1 MLLCRLGHADNCQGI
16 IDIPHDLGSR
26 EHYKAT
32 IGHKLQD
39 DPYRTHGAYETIDH
53 PRFGNIM
60 AVVAQRD
67 VKKGQEVLAFYGY
80 GLKKGGGPRWYQN
93 ALLKGATMCH
103 ALKVSYWPQPLTHFD
118 RVFCDNTNWSSEM
131 TWASIDTWLSYI
143 TWKRFQKGM
152 ILHSIVFSTM

>member
-1 MLLCRLGHADNCQGI
+1 
-16 IDIPHDLGSR
+16 
-26 EHYKAT
+26 
-32 IGHKLQD
+32 
-39 DPYRTHGAYETIDH
+39 
-53 PRFGNIM
+53 M

-118 RVFCDNTNWSSEM
+118 RVFCDNTNWNSEM

-152 ILHSIVFSTM
+152 ILHSIMFSMLS